1 MREQIGNRVL
11 EVINSEFNF
20 NFEVTQETPIEDL
33 GFDSID
39 HIELLVELE
48 EEFDMEI
55 SDEDYDKVILEGK
68 KVSDLT
74 DALYTLLDRW

>member
-39 HIELLVELE
+39 HIELLMELE

-74 DALYTLLDRW
+74 DALYTLLDL

>member
-1 MREQIGNRVL
+1 MREHIGNRVL

-33 GFDSID
+33 SFDSID
-39 HIELLVELE
+39 HIELLMELE
-48 EEFDMEI
+48 EEFDIEI

-74 DALYTLLDRW
+74 DALYTLLDL

>member
-39 HIELLVELE
+39 HIELLMELE
-48 EEFDMEI
+48 EEFDIEI

-74 DALYTLLDRW
+74 DALYTLLDL

>member
-39 HIELLVELE
+39 HIELLLELE

-55 SDEDYDKVILEGK
+55 SYEEYDKVILEGK

-74 DALYTLLDRW
+74 EALYTLLDL

>member
-39 HIELLVELE
+39 HIELLMELE

-74 DALYTLLDRW
+74 DALCTLLDL

>member
-11 EVINSEFNF
+11 GVINSEFNF

-39 HIELLVELE
+39 HIELLLELE

-55 SDEDYDKVILEGK
+55 SYEDYDKVILEGK

-74 DALYTLLDRW
+74 DALYTLLDR

>member
-33 GFDSID
+33 SFDSID
-39 HIELLVELE
+39 HIELMMELE
-48 EEFDMEI
+48 EEFDIEI
-55 SDEDYDKVILEGK
+55 SDEDYEKVFLECK

-74 DALYTLLDRW
+74 DALYTLLYL

>member
-33 GFDSID
+33 GFDPID
-39 HIELLVELE
+39 HIELLMELE

-74 DALYTLLDRW
+74 DALYTLLDR

>member
-1 MREQIGNRVL
+1 MREHIGNRVL

-39 HIELLVELE
+39 HIELLMELE
-48 EEFDMEI
+48 EEFDIEI
-55 SDEDYDKVILEGK
+55 SDEDYEVILECK

-74 DALYTLLDRW
+74 DALYTLLDL

>member
-74 DALYTLLDRW
+74 DALYTLLDL

>member
-39 HIELLVELE
+39 HIELLMELE

-55 SDEDYDKVILEGK
+55 SDEEYDKVILEGK

-74 DALYTLLDRW
+74 DALYTLLDL

>member
-39 HIELLVELE
+39 HIELLMELE
-48 EEFDMEI
+48 EEFDIEI

-74 DALYTLLDRW
+74 DALYTLLDR

>member
-1 MREQIGNRVL
+1 MREHIGNRVL

-39 HIELLVELE
+39 HIELLMELE

-74 DALYTLLDRW
+74 DALYTLLDL

>member
-1 MREQIGNRVL
+1 MREQIGNRAL

-74 DALYTLLDRW
+74 DALYTLLDL

>member
-1 MREQIGNRVL
+1 MREQIGNRAL

-39 HIELLVELE
+39 HIELLMELE

-74 DALYTLLDRW
+74 DALYTLLYL

>member
-39 HIELLVELE
+39 HIELLMELE

-74 DALYTLLDRW
+74 DALYTLLDR

>member
-11 EVINSEFNF
+11 GVINSEFNF

-39 HIELLVELE
+39 HIELLLELE

-55 SDEDYDKVILEGK
+55 SYEDYDKVILEGK

-74 DALYTLLDRW
+74 DALYTLLDL

>member
-39 HIELLVELE
+39 HRN
-48 EEFDMEI
+48 
-55 SDEDYDKVILEGK
+55 S
-68 KVSDLT
+68 
-74 DALYTLLDRW
+74 

>member
-39 HIELLVELE
+39 HIELLLELE

-55 SDEDYDKVILEGK
+55 SYEDYDKVILEGK

-74 DALYTLLDRW
+74 DALYTLLDL

>member
-11 EVINSEFNF
+11 GVINSEFNF

-39 HIELLVELE
+39 HIELLMELE

-55 SDEDYDKVILEGK
+55 SDEDYEKTVVGSKK

-74 DALYTLLDRW
+74 DTIYTILDH

>member
-20 NFEVTQETPIEDL
+20 NFEVTQEIPIADL

-39 HIELLVELE
+39 HIELLLELE

-55 SDEDYDKVILEGK
+55 SYEEYDKVILEGK

-74 DALYTLLDRW
+74 EALYTLLDL